1 MILTVNTEE
10 RVVMGAN
17 KKLWRYM
24 PLIQLLDFLQTKELR
39 FTKADSF
46 EDIQEGYI
54 GLDAMLKDLPEDATD
69 ELRLQTKQN
78 IENLNNECF
87 ASCWHLSSSES
98 LAMWKVY
105 GIHNFSVALVS
116 SVKSV
121 MSVSDTYCKSEPV
134 LGVMGEVIYYN
145 YIKDGKANVETVGL
159 PLEDKGICVPSSVLT
174 LFMKANAYS
183 YEREWR
189 LILHKSNAQEKAL
202 TVNVDDLEKFIDAI
216 YVSPEAPDWMV
227 ECIKQLLAVQFDL
240 PNIKVSRSPLSKHF
254 GV

>member
-1 MILTVNTEE
+1 
-10 RVVMGAN
+10 
-17 KKLWRYM
+17 M

-39 FTKADSF
+39 FTKADAF

-54 GLDAMLKDLPEDATD
+54 GLEAILTTLPKDATD
-69 ELRLQTKQN
+69 DLRSKTKQE
-78 IENLNNECF
+78 IENLNQECF
-87 ASCWHLSSSES
+87 VSCWHLSSSES

-116 SVKSV
+116 NVGRV
-121 MSVSDTYCKSEPV
+121 MSVGDAYCKNEPV
-134 LGVMGEVIYYN
+134 SCVMGEVIYDN
-145 YIKDGKANVETVGL
+145 YIEEGKANTKAIGCTITDQEPSL
-159 PLEDKGICVPSSVLT
+159 PESVLT

-189 LILHKSNAQEKAL
+189 FIIHKSKADEKAL
-202 TVNVDDLEKFIDAI
+202 AVNVGNLDEFIDAI

-227 ECIKQLLAVQFDL
+227 NSIQTLLSVQFNL

-254 GV
+254 SI

>member
-1 MILTVNTEE
+1 
-10 RVVMGAN
+10 
-17 KKLWRYM
+17 M

-39 FTKADSF
+39 FTKADAF

-54 GLDAMLKDLPEDATD
+54 GLDAMLMALPQDASE
-69 ELRLQTKQN
+69 ELRIQTKEA

-98 LAMWKVY
+98 LAMWKIY

-116 SVKSV
+116 DAQRV
-121 MSVSDTYCKSEPV
+121 MSVSKTYCQNEPV
-134 LGVMGEVIYYN
+134 SCVMGEVIYDN
-145 YIKDGKANVETVGL
+145 YIKDGEANVNAVGL
-159 PLEDKGICVPSSVLT
+159 SSQYPESVLT

-189 LILHKSNAQEKAL
+189 LVIHKSGADEKAL
-202 TVNVDDLEKFIDAI
+202 AVNVGELEKFIDAI

-227 ECIKQLLAVQFDL
+227 ESIKRLLSEQFKL
-240 PNIKVSRSPLSKHF
+240 SNIKVSRSPLSKHF
-254 GV
+254 GI

>member
-1 MILTVNTEE
+1 
-10 RVVMGAN
+10 MGRN

-54 GLDAMLKDLPEDATD
+54 GLDAMLNALPEDATD
-69 ELRLQTKQN
+69 ELRLQTKQT

-116 SVKSV
+116 SVESV
-121 MSVSDTYCKSEPV
+121 MTVSNEYCKNEPV
-134 LGVMGEVIYYN
+134 SGVMGEVIYYD
-145 YIKDGKANVETVGL
+145 YIQDGKPNVDTVTL
-159 PLEDKGICVPSSVLT
+159 PLEEKERGVPSSVLT

-189 LILHKSNAQEKAL
+189 LILHKSNAEEKAL
-202 TVNVDDLEKFIDAI
+202 TVKVDDLEDFIDAV

-227 ECIKQLLAVQFDL
+227 ECIKKLFSVQFDL
-240 PNIKVSRSPLSKHF
+240 PHIKVSRSPLSKHF

>member
-1 MILTVNTEE
+1 
-10 RVVMGAN
+10 
-17 KKLWRYM
+17 M

-54 GLDAMLKDLPEDATD
+54 GLDAMLKALPEDATD
-69 ELRLQTKQN
+69 ALRLQTKQA
-78 IENLNNECF
+78 IENINNECF

-116 SVKSV
+116 SVDSV
-121 MSVSDTYCKSEPV
+121 MSVSDAYCKREPV
-134 LGVMGEVIYYN
+134 SGVLGEVIYYN
-145 YIKDGKANVETVGL
+145 YIKDGKANVETISLPHEEKGL
-159 PLEDKGICVPSSVLT
+159 SVPSSALT

-189 LILHKSNAQEKAL
+189 LILHKSNAHEKAL
-202 TVNVDDLEKFIDAI
+202 TINVNDLEKFIEAI
-216 YVSPEAPDWMV
+216 YISPEAPDWMV
-227 ECIKQLLAVQFDL
+227 KCIKKLLAVQFGL
-240 PNIKVSRSPLSKHF
+240 PHIKVSRSPLSKHF
-254 GV
+254 EV

>member
-1 MILTVNTEE
+1 MSK
-10 RVVMGAN
+10 N

-39 FTKADSF
+39 FTKADAF

-54 GLDAMLKDLPEDATD
+54 GLDAMLTALPKDASDA
-69 ELRLQTKQN
+69 LRQKTKEA

-98 LAMWKVY
+98 LAMWKIY

-116 SVKSV
+116 DVDRV
-121 MSVSDTYCKSEPV
+121 MSVGDAYSKAEPV
-134 LGVMGEVIYYN
+134 SCVMGEVIYDN
-145 YIKDGKANVETVGL
+145 YIKDGEANVNAVGL
-159 PLEDKGICVPSSVLT
+159 SAEYPSSVLT

-189 LILHKSNAQEKAL
+189 LVIHKSKADEKAL
-202 TVNVDDLEKFIDAI
+202 VVNIGDLEKFIDAI

-227 ECIKQLLAVQFDL
+227 VSIKRLLSEQFDL
-240 PNIKVSRSPLSKHF
+240 PNIHVSRSPLSKHF
-254 GV
+254 EI

>member
-1 MILTVNTEE
+1 
-10 RVVMGAN
+10 
-17 KKLWRYM
+17 M

-39 FTKADSF
+39 FTKADAF

-54 GLDAMLKDLPEDATD
+54 GLDAMLMALPQDAS
-69 ELRLQTKQN
+69 EKLHIETKEA

-98 LAMWKVY
+98 LAMWKIY

-116 SVKSV
+116 DVQRV
-121 MSVSDTYCKSEPV
+121 MSVSDVYCQTEPV
-134 LGVMGEVIYYN
+134 SCVMGEVIYDN
-145 YIKDGKANVETVGL
+145 YIKDGEANVNAVGL
-159 PLEDKGICVPSSVLT
+159 SSQYPQSVLT

-189 LILHKSNAQEKAL
+189 LVIHKSKADEKAL
-202 TVNVDDLEKFIDAI
+202 AVNVGNLEKFIDAI

-227 ECIKQLLAVQFDL
+227 VSIKRLLSEQFKL

-254 GV
+254 GI

>member
-1 MILTVNTEE
+1 
-10 RVVMGAN
+10 
-17 KKLWRYM
+17 M

-39 FTKADSF
+39 FTKADAF

-54 GLDAMLKDLPEDATD
+54 GLEAILKTLPADATD
-69 ELRLQTKQN
+69 DLRSKTKKE
-78 IENLNNECF
+78 IENLNQECF
-87 ASCWHLSSSES
+87 VSCWHLSSSES

-116 SVKSV
+116 NVESV
-121 MSVSDTYCKSEPV
+121 MAIGDDYCKNEPV
-134 LGVMGEVIYYN
+134 SCVMGEVIYDN
-145 YIKDGKANVETVGL
+145 YIEDGKANTKTIGCTIKDTQPPL
-159 PLEDKGICVPSSVLT
+159 PESVLT

-189 LILHKSNAQEKAL
+189 FIIHKSNADEKAL
-202 TVNVDDLEKFIDAI
+202 AVNVGNLEEFIDAI

-227 ECIKQLLAVQFDL
+227 NSIQTLLSVQFNL

-254 GV
+254 SI

>member
-1 MILTVNTEE
+1 
-10 RVVMGAN
+10 MGVN

-69 ELRLQTKQN
+69 ELRLQTKEN
-78 IENLNNECF
+78 IESLNNECF

-121 MSVSDTYCKSEPV
+121 MSVSDTYCKSQPV
-134 LGVMGEVIYYN
+134 SGVMGEVIYYN

-159 PLEDKGICVPSSVLT
+159 PLQGKGLCVPSSVLT

-189 LILHKSNAQEKAL
+189 LVLHKSGAHEKAL
-202 TVNVDDLEKFIDAI
+202 TVKVDNLEEFIEAI

-227 ECIKQLLAVQFDL
+227 ECIKKLLAVQFTL

-254 GV
+254 EI

>member
-1 MILTVNTEE
+1 ME
-10 RVVMGAN
+10 GN

-54 GLDAMLKDLPEDATD
+54 GLDAMLKALPEDATD
-69 ELRLQTKQN
+69 ELRLQTKQT
-78 IENLNNECF
+78 IENLNNEFF

-116 SVKSV
+116 SVESV
-121 MSVSDTYCKSEPV
+121 MSVSDDYCNREPV
-134 LGVMGEVIYYN
+134 TGVMGEVIYYN
-145 YIKDGKANVETVGL
+145 YIKDGKANVETVSL
-159 PLEDKGICVPSSVLT
+159 PLKEKGLRLPSSILT

-189 LILHKSNAQEKAL
+189 LILHKSNAHEKAL
-202 TVNVDDLEKFIDAI
+202 TVHVNDLENFIDAV

-227 ECIKQLLAVQFDL
+227 ECIKKLLAVQFAL

-254 GV
+254 EV